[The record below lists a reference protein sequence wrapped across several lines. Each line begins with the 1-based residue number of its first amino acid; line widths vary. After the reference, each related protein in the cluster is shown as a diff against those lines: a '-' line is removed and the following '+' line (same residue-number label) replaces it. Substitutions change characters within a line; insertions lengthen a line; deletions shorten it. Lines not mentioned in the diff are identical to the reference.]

1 MNLLKST
8 GTFGFFTII
17 SRLLGYLRD
26 ILIAV
31 FLGTGVLADAFFVA
45 FRIPNTFRRLFSEGT
60 FNAAFVPS
68 YSSEIT
74 KGKAKSNKFAN
85 DIFNLL
91 FLGLF
96 FLVLII
102 QIFMPAFVSII
113 APGFIDDFDKMELA
127 ISLTRITFPF
137 LFFISL
143 ASFFSAI
150 LNSHNKF
157 AATSAAPIVL
167 NIVLIVILFFSKYL
181 GDELVYYLS
190 YGVSLAGILQLLF
203 LYKFV
208 IKFYS
213 LKFNFRIASIKGN
226 NKVKIFFKK
235 LLPSIFSS
243 GVTQINILVGT
254 IIASFQA
261 SAVSYLYYA
270 DRIYQINLAIAGI
283 AIGVVVLP
291 QLSKHIRSKKKD
303 KILLIQ
309 NKALELSLFLSLPA
323 SVALLLGSE
332 NIISALFGYGSF
344 SEIAAQNSA
353 KALYYFALGLPAF
366 SLIKI
371 FSSFF
376 FANHDTKTPFY
387 ISLVS
392 VILNIIISVYYF
404 NKIGFVII
412 PIATS
417 ISSWFNGIFLF
428 IFLKNKNLFKFNNE
442 FIVRFIKIIIASLS
456 MGVFFNFLLIYFQN
470 QLAFD
475 QNLKSFYLILSVVMG
490 LLFYLFVSYWIKA
503 FKISDFKLNY

>member
-8 GTFGFFTII
+8 GTFGFYTIL

-26 ILIAV
+26 ILIAI
-31 FLGTGVLADAFFVA
+31 FLGTGLLADAFFVA

-60 FNAAFVPS
+60 FNSAFVPS
-68 YSSEIT
+68 YASEVT
-74 KGKAKSNKFAN
+74 KSKKKSNKFAN

-91 FLGLF
+91 FLSLLF
-96 FLVLII
+96 LTLII
-102 QIFMPAFVSII
+102 EIFMPVFVYLI
-113 APGFIDDFDKMELA
+113 APGFVDNLQKMELA
-127 ISLTRITFPF
+127 ITLTRITFPF
-137 LFFISL
+137 LFFICL

-157 AATSAAPIVL
+157 AAASAAPIIL
-167 NIVLIVILFFSKYL
+167 NIVLVLILFFSKFL
-181 GDELVYYLS
+181 GDNLVHSLS

-208 IKFYS
+208 TRYYD
-213 LKFNFRIASIKGN
+213 LKFSFKIRYN

-291 QLSKHIRSKKKD
+291 QLSKHIQSKKKE

-309 NKALELSLFLSLPA
+309 NKALELSLFLSFPA
-323 SVALLLGSE
+323 TIALLIGSE
-332 NIISALFGYGSF
+332 QIISALFGYGSF
-344 SEIAAQNSA
+344 DKVSTINSSN
-353 KALYYFALGLPAF
+353 ALFYFALGLPAF
-366 SLIKI
+366 ALIKV

-376 FANHDTKTPFY
+376 FANHNTQIPFY
-387 ISLVS
+387 ISLIS
-392 VILNIIISVYYF
+392 VVLNILISVYYF
-404 NKIGFVII
+404 NKIGFIII

-417 ISSWFNGIFLF
+417 ISSWFNAIMLFFYLRTRKLFYFDDIF
-428 IFLKNKNLFKFNNE
+428 FLK
-442 FIVRFIKIIIASLS
+442 FIKILIASFI
-456 MGVFFNFLLIYFQN
+456 MGLFFYYLLNYFQDE
-470 QLAFD
+470 LAFD
-475 QNLKSFYLILSVVMG
+475 QKIKSLYLILIVLLG
-490 LLFYLFVSYWIKA
+490 LLFYLFICYLIRA
-503 FKISDFKLNY
+503 FKMSDIQLKY